1 MSGGQMI
8 DHDIIILQL
17 LQHIKRLCR
26 SLRQA
31 LIDHRRV
38 DLCLIARFQQRIL
51 QCTGIV
57 SNRIPKCQNRQN
69 LNYPHA
75 LFSTLFF

>member
-1 MSGGQMI
+1 MPGGQMI

-31 LIDHRRV
+31 LIYHRRV
-38 DLCLIARFQQRIL
+38 DLCLIARFQKCIL

-57 SNRIPKCQNRQN
+57 SDCIPKRQNR
-69 LNYPHA
+69 
-75 LFSTLFF
+75 